1 MQTYKYSAMTK
12 DGIKVNGVVEAV
24 DKFSAAD
31 RIKAS
36 YPIVLSVDEIKQSPL
51 DKLMNMDVGG
61 GKVNPKNLSIM
72 CSQFSTILTAGVDI
86 ASCMEMI
93 GNQTEDKKLKKML
106 LESAKDVSQG
116 NSIADS
122 MQRNL
127 PTLPVTFIET
137 IRAGE
142 MSGTIEDSF
151 ATMKTYFERS
161 YQLKQ
166 KVKSALSYPIFVV
179 IVAVVVVAVIMIKV
193 VPTLTSV
200 FGELGG
206 ELPLVTQILIN
217 ISNFFAKWWVV
228 MLAVILICFA
238 VFKIYTS
245 TEEGRLNWARVQLK
259 MPVLGKIN
267 AFSGSADFA
276 TTMSALL
283 SAGLPVTN
291 ALQVTAKVLDN
302 YLYGKETTIM
312 AEKVQTGV
320 ELGTAMRKAEVFP
333 QTLTEMTAI
342 GEETGELEKTLKTV
356 GDYYAQEASYAMEAA
371 ISKLE
376 PTLLVFLAAF
386 AGFIVISIYMPMF
399 TMYDLF

>member
-1 MQTYKYSAMTK
+1 MITYKYSAMTK
-12 DGIKVNGVVEAV
+12 DGTKVNGVIEAV

-31 RIKAS
+31 RIKMN
-36 YPIVLSVDEIKQSPL
+36 YPVVLSVDEVKQTSL
-51 DKLMNMDVGG
+51 DKFLNMDVGG
-61 GKVNPKNLSIM
+61 KKVNPKNLSVM
-72 CSQFSTILTAGVDI
+72 CSQFATILTAGVDI

-93 GNQTEDKKLKKML
+93 GNQTEDKNLKKML

-116 NSIADS
+116 NPIADS

-151 ATMKTYFERS
+151 ATMKGYFERN

-166 KVKSALSYPIFVV
+166 KVKSALSYPIFVI
-179 IVAVVVVAVIMIKV
+179 IVAVVVVAIIMIKV
-193 VPTLTSV
+193 VPTLTEV
-200 FGELGG
+200 FTDLGG
-206 ELPLVTQILIN
+206 DLPVITKILIG
-217 ISNFFAKWWVV
+217 ISKFFAKWWPL
-228 MLAVILICFA
+228 MLAVIALIFVA
-238 VFKIYTS
+238 FKLYTS
-245 TEEGRLNWARVQLK
+245 TEEGKLGWAKFQLK
-259 MPVLGKIN
+259 MPVLGNIT

-291 ALQVTAKVLDN
+291 ALQVTSRVLDN
-302 YLYGKETTIM
+302 YAYSKETSRL
-312 AEKVQTGV
+312 AEKVQTGT
-320 ELGTAMRKAEVFP
+320 ELGEAMRKANVFP

-356 GDYYAQEASYAMEAA
+356 GDYYSQEASYAMEAA

-376 PTLLVFLAAF
+376 PTLLVFLAGF